1 MTGADPDLIGYLK
14 RLLRGRGGSKEKKRK
29 EKRKSKREIWK
40 EKRQYTEKS
49 DNKNLQ
55 LIIFLKTL
63 HLNFES

>member
-29 EKRKSKREIWK
+29 EKRKSKREIWR

-55 LIIFLKTL
+55 LYF
-63 HLNFES
+63 